1 MLHESFT
8 TPMTASTIGPTA
20 ESERLHVLDILRGF
34 AILGMFLVHFITSFF
49 FRGESRSAT
58 EGGAVD
64 AVVFQ
69 VVVEWF
75 VHNKAWAIFTIL
87 FGVGFAMLLR
97 RADTHGEGAR
107 WRYQR
112 RLLGVAGFGMVT
124 AALVGAIDLIGYL
137 GSGLWLLIVRRWST
151 RALVVLL
158 LATIALGGLI
168 NVAVGTYQWA
178 TVGVERAN
186 AIYQSPRPVSPA
198 KQAANKEM
206 SAARQGTSFA
216 RLAAAHVVS
225 RVYWGSYTD
234 LWGDWK
240 RGIPGALLGS
250 LIFNLP
256 FFLIGL
262 LAFRLG
268 VFERPAQH
276 RRLLISAMLV
286 GAATW
291 AIDMWSL
298 HESLWARLP
307 AIPVVQVARPLHNGF
322 GLVNGMFLAFT
333 YVGAIALLVAF
344 SKVWE
349 HRLAAIFGAA
359 GRLALTNYIVHFA
372 VLSVLIYPYGFGV
385 KFTPQSGAA
394 AAVILFAALAVFSRW
409 WLARFRLGPA
419 EWLLRSLTYA
429 RLQPLLRPAVQGM
442 GISGE

>member
-1 MLHESFT
+1 MTSSPESANI
-8 TPMTASTIGPTA
+8 PAPTSV

-34 AILGMFLVHFITSFF
+34 AILGMFPVHFITSFF

-58 EGGAVD
+58 DGGAIG
-64 AVVFQ
+64 VVIFQ

-75 VHNKAWAIFTIL
+75 VHNKGWAIFTIL
-87 FGVGFAMLLR
+87 FGVGFAMQLR
-97 RADTHGEGAR
+97 RADTHGEDAR
-107 WRYQR
+107 WRYLR
-112 RLLGVAGFGMVT
+112 RLLGVSGFGMVT
-124 AALVGAIDLIGYL
+124 AALVGATDLIGYVT
-137 GSGLWLLIVRRWST
+137 SGLWLFIVRRWST

-178 TVGVERAN
+178 TVGVESAN
-186 AIYQSPRPVSPA
+186 TVYQSPRPVSPA
-198 KQAANKEM
+198 KQAANEET

-216 RLAAAHVVS
+216 RLASAHVVS
-225 RVYWGSYTD
+225 RVFYRVTD
-234 LWGDWK
+234 LWGDWE
-240 RGIPGALLGS
+240 RGIPGTLLGS

-256 FFLIGL
+256 FFLIGF

-286 GAATW
+286 GAALW
-291 AIDMWSL
+291 AIDTWNL
-298 HESLWARLP
+298 HESLWAWLP
-307 AIPVVQVARPLHNGF
+307 ALPVVQVARPLHNGF
-322 GLVNGMFLAFT
+322 GLVNGMFLALT
-333 YVGAIALLVAF
+333 YVGAIALLVAR

-385 KFTPQSGAA
+385 KFTPQSGAG

-409 WLARFRLGPA
+409 WLARFRLG
-419 EWLLRSLTYA
+419 
-429 RLQPLLRPAVQGM
+429 
-442 GISGE
+442 